1 MNLLHTSFV
10 WSTKYFKNLL
20 AMNFA
25 AHHSLHHSSLSLPTL
40 VLLGHCL
47 VPEGNVCVC
56 VCVCVCVRARAH
68 VHACVC
74 CCLKWDQVPTDFT
87 PYLLT

>member
-1 MNLLHTSFV
+1 
-10 WSTKYFKNLL
+10 
-20 AMNFA
+20 MNFA

-56 VCVCVCVRARAH
+56 VCVCVCARARAR
-68 VHACVC
+68 ARMCVLLSQMGSSANWLYPLSLNMILLVLIC
-74 CCLKWDQVPTDFT
+74 SC
-87 PYLLT
+87 PYSEN